1 MESILEKGA
10 IKTMEKDY
18 NKADLTWNKHTTCEG
33 VFLKHLVKGETTEG
47 KFSCHLV
54 RVQAGCEISQHI
66 HATNWELHEVISGT
80 GKGILEDK
88 EVSYTAGNMIVIP
101 QGMNHRVMAGD
112 EDIFML
118 AKFIP
123 ALI

>member
-1 MESILEKGA
+1 MQNILEKGT

-18 NKADLTWNKHTTCEG
+18 NKADLTWNKHATCEG

-88 EVSYTAGNMIVIP
+88 EVSYTTGNMIVIP